1 MPHLIEDYPTRRNGN
16 AFFVEMY
23 YLLTNIKCCS
33 SLYTAHHMRKT
44 MGMSLLLV
52 KKLAKKTV
60 IMTQIDSPQR
70 LTPPQNSR

>member
-1 MPHLIEDYPTRRNGN
+1 MPHSIEEYPTRRNGN
-16 AFFVEMY
+16 AFFKEMY

-44 MGMSLLLV
+44 MGVSLLLV
-52 KKLAKKTV
+52 KKVKKTV
-60 IMTQIDSPQR
+60 TMTQINFPQR